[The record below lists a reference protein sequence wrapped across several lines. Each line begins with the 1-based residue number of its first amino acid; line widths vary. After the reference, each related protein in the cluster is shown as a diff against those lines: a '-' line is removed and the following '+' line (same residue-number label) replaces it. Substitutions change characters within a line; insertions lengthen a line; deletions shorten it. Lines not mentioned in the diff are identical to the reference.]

1 VMAKF
6 SSPSRDPRSVEDLTR
21 RQANRESS
29 DQADQSKFV
38 RGIRDPRE
46 RQRSRAN
53 RSPRLSL

>member
-29 DQADQSKFV
+29 D
-38 RGIRDPRE
+38 
-46 RQRSRAN
+46 
-53 RSPRLSL
+53 